1 MDKKKINHNEKMH
14 QAAEKIQEGI
24 EDANEMNMDVHIN
37 NRKASNKAKFSQIII
52 ENMQYIL
59 NQHPKYI
66 STAEY
71 ATLLKLFSLTSKY
84 TNKIVRYEKRTGYGY
99 KSTAQDSS
107 ITDIANFI
115 DESRGNLSKKINSLK
130 EKGIIFEDK
139 EKIIEDDSSRK
150 TNSVGICIF

>member
-1 MDKKKINHNEKMH
+1 MDKKKLNDNEKMN
-14 QAAEKIQEGI
+14 QAAQKINE
-24 EDANEMNMDVHIN
+24 ANETADEMKMDVYFKKRN
-37 NRKASNKAKFSQIII
+37 ASNKAKFSQLII
-52 ENMQYIL
+52 ENVQYIL
-59 NQHPKYI
+59 DQHPNYL

-84 TNKIVRYEKRTGYGY
+84 YNKIVRYEKRTGYGY

-115 DESRGNLSKKINSLK
+115 DESRGNLSKKINSLIK
-130 EKGIIFEDK
+130 KGIIFEDK